1 MLDQTP
7 SFPPPSDYVET
18 RGVIFFARLLEKI
31 RLHAAGKLPPDYNL
45 GFNRPDTFDARF
57 CRFWDVDFDALTDR
71 TLAGGTN
78 EEVFDATFAGRLPL
92 NEEQV
97 RVWNGFLAKRGW
109 RDESSE
115 DLADNKRQLGFDD
128 RDDVQTFI
136 DLHDVDEGREVRKG
150 CFPF

>member
-1 MLDQTP
+1 MPDPVP
-7 SFPPPSDYVET
+7 SFPPCSDHVET
-18 RGVIFFARLLEKI
+18 RGVIFFARLLDKI
-31 RLHAAGKLPPDYNL
+31 RLHAAGKLPSDYNL

-57 CRFWDVDFDALTDR
+57 CRFWDVDFDALTAR

-109 RDESSE
+109 RDAASAE
-115 DLADNKRQLGFDD
+115 LAENKRALGFGD
-128 RDDVQTFI
+128 RDDVQTFA
-136 DLHDVDEGREVRKG
+136 DLHDADEGREVWKS
-150 CFPF
+150 